1 MAVRKILLQT
11 SLMFCSKIG

>member
-11 SLMFCSKIG
+11 SVMFCSKIG